1 MKHLLA
7 KGCLASCLLFI
18 FIPKVFAAVSCS
30 TIKAPAMTLI
40 DVPLDSANNI
50 LASVTSDYGYWSCN
64 FSGTTV
70 ADRSIRLI
78 TLVPDQVKNTLLNA
92 GVELYMRGSAIQT
105 NTINLTSVP
114 TGTEVHV
121 GSWSV
126 GNNTPIIQNYVY
138 TLRKGSKPLQS
149 FDTGEFTS
157 GFHVGGTNNVLM
169 SPFLQIKIK
178 GEKINLCPD
187 PSVSMDNKTVDF
199 NALDAKDF
207 IGGSTVKDSF
217 NLRVNV
223 APTCQTGLNISVT
236 FNSNNGTVVNQKYLL
251 LDNGLQAV
259 ITDNDLKQEIHFGVP
274 YKKGNI
280 TTQKP
285 GNYNYNVEL
294 SRDNSQSLKAGEFSK
309 TVNVLFTYQ

>member
-1 MKHLLA
+1 MKHSLIRSYLACSLLLI
-7 KGCLASCLLFI
+7 G
-18 FIPKVFAAVSCS
+18 IPNAFAVVSCKVIKQP
-30 TIKAPAMTLI
+30 TITLI
-40 DVPLDSANNI
+40 DVPLDSTNSI
-50 LASVTSDYGYWSCN
+50 LANIQSDYSRWSCD
-64 FSGTTV
+64 FSGNTT

-78 TLVPDQVKNTLLNA
+78 TMLTDNTKNILLNA
-92 GVELYMRGSAIQT
+92 GVELYMSGAAIQT
-105 NTINLTSVP
+105 NAINLTSAP
-114 TGTEVHV
+114 SGTELYI
-121 GSWSV
+121 GSWPVSNGTLV
-126 GNNTPIIQNYVY
+126 TQNYTY
-138 TLRKGSKPLQS
+138 TLKKGSKPLQS

-157 GFHVGGTNNVLM
+157 GFHVGGANNVYM
-169 SPFLQIKIK
+169 PPFLQVRIK
-178 GEKINLCPD
+178 GEKVNLCPD
-187 PSVSMDNKTVDF
+187 PSVSMDNKIVDF
-199 NALDAKDF
+199 KALDAKDF

-259 ITDNDLKQEIHFGVP
+259 ITDNDLKQEVHFGVP

-280 TTQKP
+280 TTQSP

-294 SRDNSQSLKAGEFSK
+294 SRESSQPLKAGEFSK